1 MDVTFCQKKHVVR
14 LLVKPPHIELP
25 ADVIRNHVIRN
36 SLYTI
41 NICKIN
47 SQLLMYFDVH
57 LPFVISFITTIFV
70 IEIIIPFEKLV
81 KRVTR
86 IKAAFTSDL
95 MFYQALKH
103 MTMIRT
109 Q

>member
-1 MDVTFCQKKHVVR
+1 
-14 LLVKPPHIELP
+14 
-25 ADVIRNHVIRN
+25 
-36 SLYTI
+36 
-41 NICKIN
+41 
-47 SQLLMYFDVH
+47 MYFDVH

-95 MFYQALKH
+95 MFY
-103 MTMIRT
+103 
-109 Q
+109 